1 MHVYSYRF
9 SLTHLSRPS
18 SPDAQEKDKGILEE
32 MMTTAVAK
40 AVWQEARRKSLFAS
54 EMVAAKNA
62 PKPVKLVMEV
72 VEEEEEQVEEVE
84 VVEEE
89 EVYEEEE
96 AEDPLWAKWSWFD
109 RGKPMPRSVWIR
121 VQSAVNLDG
130 ADSLVSKLWWNNKT
144 VR

>member
-1 MHVYSYRF
+1 
-9 SLTHLSRPS
+9 
-18 SPDAQEKDKGILEE
+18 
-32 MMTTAVAK
+32 MTTAVAK

-121 VQSAVNLDG
+121 VQSAVNHDG
-130 ADSLVSKLWWNNKT
+130 ADSLVSKL
-144 VR
+144 